1 MTKVSDSKKKIII
14 IGLAFLFII
23 LIILFIVMIAKR
35 DNSKQDEQHI
45 DKGKIEKIDSLFD
58 IEDYAKPIK
67 ILGE

>member
-1 MTKVSDSKKKIII
+1 MTKVSDSKKKLII

-45 DKGKIEKIDSLFD
+45 DKGKIEKIDSFFD